1 MPLFL
6 REKDLNLFNTISQG
20 LVEGVV
26 ETAVYLY
33 KLAVSSMKEDDLY
46 GDDINKVYYSPVTI
60 YGLIAHDDEVTEY
73 SEVGVDTNQTI
84 TANFQR
90 DIIKTANVYPEIG
103 DILEWNKS
111 YYEIHDIN
119 ENRLIAGNQNQD
131 YNYTFQCKA
140 HLTRKSKIQIEEF
153 RSGNE

>member
-90 DIIKTANVYPEIG
+90 DILKTANIYPEIG

-131 YNYTFQCKA
+131 FNYTLQCKA